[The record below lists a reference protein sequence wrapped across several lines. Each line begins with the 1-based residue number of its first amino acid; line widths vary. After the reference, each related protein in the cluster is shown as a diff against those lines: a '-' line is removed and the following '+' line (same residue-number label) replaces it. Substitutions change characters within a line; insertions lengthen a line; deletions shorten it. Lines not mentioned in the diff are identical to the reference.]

1 MTGIVLLT
9 VNVHGIGPE
18 AAEMPEAELFGRFAH
33 GRYTYRVGLRRLLDM
48 LGTAKVKA
56 TFFWPVFEAERCRAL
71 LERCLA
77 DGHEVAAHGNAFEDH
92 AKLGDQEAALLEKAH
107 ARLTALAG
115 VAPLGFRSATGS
127 LSPATIGIL
136 DRLGYAYDS
145 SFLDDDAPYSLARD
159 GGPRMVELPYA
170 EGLSDATHF
179 RRRLAQDRAEAFF
192 VEELDALVEADG
204 FACLTLHPRADIG
217 VGRAARL
224 IMVERLLTRIR
235 DKHRATLRLCRDVAL
250 ACRQDGTVVWNGT
263 TRG

>member
-1 MTGIVLLT
+1 MSPTVILT
-9 VNVHGIGPE
+9 VNVHGVGPE
-18 AAEMPEAELFGRFAH
+18 AATLPEAELFGRFAH
-33 GRYTYRVGLRRLLDM
+33 GRYTYRVGLRRVLDM
-48 LGTAKVKA
+48 LAKQKVRA

-92 AKLGDQEAALLEKAH
+92 AKLGVEEALLLETAH

-115 VAPLGFRSATGS
+115 IEPRGFRSATGT
-127 LSPATIGIL
+127 LSPKTIGIL

-145 SFLDDDAPYSLARD
+145 SFVDDDAPYGLAAD
-159 GGPRMVELPYA
+159 GGPHMVELPFA

-192 VEELDALVEADG
+192 VEELDALVPVESY
-204 FACLTLHPRADIG
+204 ACLTLHPRADIG

-224 IMVERLLTRIR
+224 VMVERLIARVR
-235 DKHRATLRLCRDVAL
+235 ERHGASFALCREVA
-250 ACRQDGTVVWNGT
+250 ATCRAGDGVTWNGK
-263 TRG
+263 RRD